1 MIGFPLQLPLPATKP
16 RAMELC
22 DWFGDLGT
30 AKSYGGKALVIEVTT
45 EAEAHA
51 LTAWL
56 QNCPV
61 AVPMAPRPQD
71 QAVEVTGGYAPEA
84 AA

>member
-1 MIGFPLQLPLPATKP
+1 MIGFPLQLPLLSTKP

-30 AKSYGGKALVIEVTT
+30 AKSYRGKALVIEVTT
-45 EAEAHA
+45 EAEARA

-56 QNCPV
+56 ADCPV
-61 AVPMAPRPQD
+61 AVPMQSKST
-71 QAVEVTGGYAPEA
+71 VTA
-84 AA
+84 